1 MNTEL
6 VKTHG
11 NKCFTTSL
19 IVAKEFEKRHDN
31 LMAKIIE
38 GINSNNEEIRQFSLL
53 NFKVSKYVSRG
64 KEYDSFE
71 ITEDGFAELAMSF
84 TGDKSRVIRI
94 RFIAAFR
101 KATKEIDRLRKI
113 AYDNHHDGE
122 WVQLRVDGKADR
134 HAETDVIKEFVAY
147 AHAQGSKSPNKYFMA
162 LTKMMNEQ
170 LFIVDGKPKN
180 LREVMGKHALRQAQK
195 GDSFIEQS
203 LMRGM
208 ANQLPYKDVFKEAKA
223 DIVRLAERT
232 GKIFV
237 PLEQKQ
243 TNLLTLVK

>member
-1 MNTEL
+1 MKTEL
-6 VKTHG
+6 VKTTG

-19 IVAKEFEKRHDN
+19 IVAEEFEKRHDN
-31 LMAKIIE
+31 LMAKIID
-38 GINSNNEEIRQFSLL
+38 GINSNNEEIRRFSLL
-53 NFKVSKYVSRG
+53 NFKESKYVSRG

-84 TGDKSRVIRI
+84 TGDKARVIRI

-101 KATKEIDRLRKI
+101 KALNDIDHLRKI

-122 WVQLRVDGKADR
+122 WVQFRVEGKEDR
-134 HAETDVIKEFVAY
+134 RAETDVIKEFVAY
-147 AHAQGSKSPNKYFMA
+147 AHAQGSKSPEKYYML

-170 LFIVDGKPKN
+170 LFVIEGKPKN
-180 LREVMGKHALRQAQK
+180 IREVMGKSALRQAQK

-208 ANQLPYKDVFKEAKA
+208 AKQMHYKEVFQEAKA
-223 DIVRLAERT
+223 DIIRLAERT

-243 TNLLTLVK
+243 TNLLMLVK